1 MDRIGSVEPEHL
13 DVAIVGAGLSG
24 VGVAAHLATKCPGK
38 RFALFE
44 ARARMGGTW
53 DLFRYPGIRSDSDMY
68 TLGYTFKPWTA
79 GKAIADGP
87 SILRYIE
94 ETAREYRIDEKIR
107 YGVRLER
114 ATWST
119 DDARWTL
126 ELRDAESGE
135 VRRVTAK
142 FLFACT
148 GYYKYDEAHAPE
160 FEGQGDFAGSIVH
173 PQFWTD
179 DIDYTGK
186 RVVVIGSGATAMTL
200 VPALAEKAAH
210 VTMLQRSPTYVV
222 SAPDR
227 DVVADFLRRHL
238 SAGAAYG
245 VTRWKNVLRAMA
257 LYSAARRF
265 PNAIRKLLL
274 LGVKRALGEDYDIGT
289 HFSPHYN
296 PWDQRLCLVPNGD
309 LFDAIKRGAAS
320 VVTDHIDRFTAGGV
334 RLASGEE
341 LEADLIVTATGLKLQ
356 LFGGAELVV
365 DGKRVEPNEAMA
377 YRAMMVSDVPNLAF
391 AVGYTN
397 ASWTLKIDLVADYVC
412 RMFDFMDANGHDICT
427 PQRDPDM
434 PEVPLLDFS
443 AGYVQRALGEL
454 PRAGEKHPW
463 RIFENYFLDRVTLNN
478 ARFDDGV
485 MKFAKRK
492 VRAVVRPRPDEVA
505 PPVAPQRQTV
515 A

>member
-1 MDRIGSVEPEHL
+1 MDRIAPADPVHL

-24 VGVAAHLATKCPGK
+24 IGVAAHLATKCPDK
-38 RFALFE
+38 RFHLFE

-68 TLGYTFKPWTA
+68 TLGYNFKPWTD

-94 ETAREYRIDEKIR
+94 ETAREYRIDEKID
-107 YGVRLER
+107 YGTRLER

-126 ELRDAESGE
+126 ELREAESGAL
-135 VRRVTAK
+135 RTVTAK

-148 GYYKYDEAHAPE
+148 GYYKYDEAHAPQ
-160 FEGQGDFAGSIVH
+160 FEGQADFTGRVVH

-179 DIDYTGK
+179 DIEYAGK

-210 VTMLQRSPTYVV
+210 VTMLQRSPTYVI

-227 DVVADFLRRHL
+227 DVVADFLRKHL
-238 SAGAAYG
+238 SERLAYG

-257 LYSAARRF
+257 LYSAAKRF

-274 LGVKRALGEDYDIGT
+274 LGVKRSLDEGYDVGT
-289 HFSPHYN
+289 HFSPRYN

-309 LFDAIKRGAAS
+309 LFDSIKSGSAS
-320 VVTDHIDRFTAGGV
+320 VVTDQIEKFTERGI

-341 LEADLIVTATGLKLQ
+341 LEADLIVTATGLKVQ
-356 LFGGAELVV
+356 LFGGAKLVV
-365 DGKRVEPNEAMA
+365 DGRDIEPHDTMA
-377 YRAMMVSDVPNLAF
+377 YRAMMVGDVPNLAF

-412 RMFDFMDANGHDICT
+412 RLLAYMDANDHDICI
-427 PQRDPDM
+427 PKSDPDM

-443 AGYVQRALGEL
+443 AGYIQRALGEL
-454 PRAGEKHPW
+454 PRAGQKHPW
-463 RIFENYFLDRVTLNN
+463 RIFENYVLDRVTLDH

-485 MKFAKRK
+485 MQFSKRK
-492 VRAVVRPRPDEVA
+492 VRAVVRPRADAA
-505 PPVAPQRQTV
+505 PLTQRQTV